1 MTIDKTTVSA
11 LIENIFYQS
20 DKIVCDTSVYI
31 PCGSRYDESNIN
43 LSSIAT
49 KLIQET
55 GRWCESY
62 ASDFII
68 TWDIVR
74 ETVTKHLQTPEILP
88 ADVFTFGMRRN
99 GVDHNEYI
107 ASKLYNGID
116 FNTETYRKVYAVQI
130 LDHDSENG
138 DGKHI
143 YVTLKDVT
151 SEISSAHYRI
161 HTNRMFGKTK

>member
-1 MTIDKTTVSA
+1 MEITKETVKTLVDHIFDK
-11 LIENIFYQS
+11 S
-20 DKIVCDTSVYI
+20 DKIVCDTSIYI
-31 PCGSRYDESNIN
+31 PCHHRYDESSIN

-49 KLIQET
+49 KLIQEA

-68 TWDIVR
+68 TWDVVR
-74 ETVTKHLQTPEILP
+74 EAVTKHLQTTEMLS

-130 LDHDSENG
+130 LDHDSEDG
-138 DGKHI
+138 DGKHV

-151 SEISSAHYRI
+151 SEVSSAHYRI
-161 HTNRMFGKTK
+161 QTNRLFEKKE

>member
-1 MTIDKTTVSA
+1 MTIDKTTVRT
-11 LIENIFYQS
+11 LVDHIFDKS

-31 PCGSRYDESNIN
+31 PFHCHYDENNIN

-49 KLIQET
+49 TLIQET

-68 TWDIVR
+68 TWDAVR
-74 ETVTKHLQTPEILP
+74 DAVTKHLQTPEILS
-88 ADVFTFGMRRN
+88 ADVFTFGIRRN

-107 ASKLYNGID
+107 ASRLYNGID

-130 LDHDSENG
+130 LDHDNEDG
-138 DGKHI
+138 DGKYV
-143 YVTLKDVT
+143 YVTLKEVT
-151 SEISSAHYRI
+151 SEVGSAHYCI
-161 HTNRMFGKTK
+161 QTNRLFEKKE